1 MFPNTQSVLEW
12 PSINEYSSFHYGG
25 VNFSENIFFGAVRG
39 SKKPPKYPHIILD
52 GLEFL
57 RFTLNNW
64 PTTNVTAILFWPLE
78 GLQVCY
84 LFLLNCVAPPY

>member
-1 MFPNTQSVLEW
+1 M
-12 PSINEYSSFHYGG
+12 SIVVFSTKNYGG

-57 RFTLNNW
+57 RFTLNN
-64 PTTNVTAILFWPLE
+64 
-78 GLQVCY
+78 
-84 LFLLNCVAPPY
+84 